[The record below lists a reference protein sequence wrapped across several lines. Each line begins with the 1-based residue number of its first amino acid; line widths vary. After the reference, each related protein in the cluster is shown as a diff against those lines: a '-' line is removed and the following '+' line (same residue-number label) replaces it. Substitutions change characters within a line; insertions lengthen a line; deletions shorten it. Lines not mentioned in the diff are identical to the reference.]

1 MGHEKMARRP
11 NRSFPATPHGGHRA
25 YNGRRGVRAPAPRL
39 LLLRRRILPCNV
51 AEPMLAMAPR
61 GCSRPFVL
69 RLERPKTHPF
79 RGIVRWVDESHRG
92 WEDHGVRRSGC
103 LNLLFVLLTASLATT
118 LIVVGV
124 FFLLSFAALSF
135 ESPAGVDAVLKL
147 LAALIAVYFFVRIG
161 MSVWRDLK
169 ERRPATSSARP
180 DNPGS
185 AEDVER

>member
-1 MGHEKMARRP
+1 MLGHEKMARRP

-25 YNGRRGVRAPAPRL
+25 YNGRRGVQAPAPRL

-69 RLERPKTHPF
+69 RFERPRTHPF

-118 LIVVGV
+118 LIVVGL

-135 ESPAGVDAVLKL
+135 ESPAGVEAVLKFL
-147 LAALIAVYFFVRIG
+147 GGPIAGYFFLRIG
-161 MSVWRDLK
+161 FCGL
-169 ERRPATSSARP
+169 
-180 DNPGS
+180 
-185 AEDVER
+185 